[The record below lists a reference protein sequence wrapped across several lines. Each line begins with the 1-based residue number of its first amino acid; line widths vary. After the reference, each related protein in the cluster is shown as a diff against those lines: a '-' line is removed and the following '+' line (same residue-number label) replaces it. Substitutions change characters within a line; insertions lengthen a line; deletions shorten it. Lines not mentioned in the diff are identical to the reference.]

1 MEADIM
7 TRRPGK
13 VRISAEE
20 FGRMQKAGLF
30 EGRHVQLL
38 DGELFE
44 VTKNPPH
51 NTAVAILAE
60 LLRSLLPRGD
70 FSVREEKSVEPWED
84 WWPEPDIVV
93 VRGRLADY
101 FKRHPGPADVA
112 LLVEV
117 CDTSEQ
123 DRTKKL
129 AGYAQAGFPEYWILD
144 LNARQLEVYTDP
156 APGGYRASRVFTEA
170 DEPEVI
176 LDGRVAGRIAVA
188 EVLPSRP

>member
-1 MEADIM
+1 MSTMA
-7 TRRPGK
+7 RRPGK

-20 FGRMQKAGLF
+20 FGRMQEAGLF

-51 NTAVAILAE
+51 NAAVTILAE
-60 LLRSLLPRGD
+60 LLRDLLPRGD
-70 FSVREEKSVEPWED
+70 YFVREEKSIEPWED

-93 VRGRLADY
+93 VRGRPGDY
-101 FKRHPGPADVA
+101 FSRHPGPVDVA

-144 LNARQLEVYTDP
+144 LNARQLEVHTDP

-188 EVLPSRP
+188 EALPARP